1 MLHEEKL
8 IQAITEHEQLMH
20 DLRRVRSLGLPQCY
34 IGAGY
39 IRNYIWDVLHGYPL
53 RELHSDIDVVFY
65 DREDMRD
72 ERDLLLEQQLREQTG
87 NSKWSVKNQ
96 ARMHLRNG
104 YEPYQ
109 STEDALRYWPEIVT
123 AIGVRLDEQG
133 QVRICAPHG
142 LEDLYGLIVRQS
154 PFFSDAD
161 YYNHRVEKKCWQQQ
175 WPKLTI
181 IRS

>member
-53 RELHSDIDVVFY
+53 RELHSDIDVVYY
-65 DREDMRD
+65 DTEDMR
-72 ERDLLLEQQLREQTG
+72 EKRDLLLEQMLREQTG
-87 NSKWSVKNQ
+87 NSKWTVKNQ

-104 YEPYQ
+104 NKPYQ

>member
-1 MLHEEKL
+1 MHEEKL

-20 DLRRVRSLGLPQCY
+20 DLRWVRSLDLPQCY

-39 IRNYIWDVLHGYPL
+39 IRNYIWDVLHGYSL
-53 RELHSDIDVVFY
+53 RELHSDIDVVYY
-65 DREDMRD
+65 DTEDMRE
-72 ERDLLLEQQLREQTG
+72 ERDLLLEQRLREETG

-104 YEPYQ
+104 NEPYQ

-123 AIGVRLDEQG
+123 AIGVRLDEQDQLG
-133 QVRICAPHG
+133 ICAPHG

-154 PFFSDAD
+154 HFFKDAH
-161 YYNHRVEKKCWQQQ
+161 YYNQRVEKKYWQQQ